1 MKKIHK
7 SFHIAAM
14 LIVSLSFSNCTAWP
28 AIAALLMGG
37 SKGGGGILPP
47 IGGGDSAGVV
57 STSASCMP
65 APTAGTPQVVQVDAD
80 VANGTYKAGT
90 NMKIKL
96 VFSEEIDVTGFPT
109 LTLNNNKV
117 INFSGTTSDT
127 NGTNDTMEFD
137 YTVGA
142 LEDIA
147 PLDYKATTS
156 LALNGGTIKS
166 VAGSLN
172 DAKITLN
179 PVGIT
184 CGSLVKN
191 QKEQK

>member
-1 MKKIHK
+1 
-7 SFHIAAM
+7 
-14 LIVSLSFSNCTAWP
+14 
-28 AIAALLMGG
+28 MGG

-80 VANGTYKAGT
+80 VVNGTYKAGT

-96 VFSEEIDVTGFPT
+96 VFSEEIVVTGTPK

-117 INFSGTTSDT
+117 INFSGTTLDT
-127 NGTNDTMEFD
+127 NVTNDTLEFD
-137 YTVGA
+137 LYCWSVQ
-142 LEDIA
+142 EDIA

-156 LALNGGTIKS
+156 LSKWRN
-166 VAGSLN
+166 
-172 DAKITLN
+172 
-179 PVGIT
+179 
-184 CGSLVKN
+184 N
-191 QKEQK
+191 QKCGWFFK